1 MSERYAA
8 LLRQHEPALVRT
20 FVDVVYT
27 DRRTDLP
34 ALLSYHQLIDYLPD
48 IFDELAGVLD
58 SAALDSEIAEAVR
71 PLRMHSQARFQQ
83 GCLIDEVAR
92 ELMIL
97 RDVLNDFLW
106 REGNRDAAA
115 DADEGE
121 IRELRDCLRRMHLFV
136 DEMIAQAV
144 LIYATSLRPQV
155 RTRTSHWPPPRRRRT
170 DFPEN

>member
-1 MSERYAA
+1 MAERYAA

-34 ALLSYHQLIDYLPD
+34 ALLSYHQLVDYLPD
-48 IFDELAGVLD
+48 IFDELAQVLD

-97 RDVLNDFLW
+97 RDVLQDFLW
-106 REGNRDAAA
+106 REARPDATA
-115 DADEGE
+115 EGDF
-121 IRELRDCLRRMHLFV
+121 RELRDSLRRTHLFV

-170 DFPEN
+170 DFPEH

>member
-1 MSERYAA
+1 MPVQYAA

-20 FVDVVYT
+20 FVDVIYT

-34 ALLSYHQLIDYLPD
+34 ALLSFHQLIDYLPD

-106 REGNRDAAA
+106 REVSRGANAE
-115 DADEGE
+115 EGD
-121 IRELRDCLRRMHLFV
+121 IRELRDCLRRTHVFV

-170 DFPEN
+170 DFPEK

>member
-1 MSERYAA
+1 MAERYAT
-8 LLRQHEPALVRT
+8 LIRQHEPALVRS
-20 FVDVVYT
+20 FVDIVYT

-34 ALLSYHQLIDYLPD
+34 ALLSYHQLVDYLPD
-48 IFDELAGVLD
+48 IFEELAQVLD

-97 RDVLNDFLW
+97 RTVLHDFLW
-106 REGNRDAAA
+106 HEAMKNATEGDF
-115 DADEGE
+115 
-121 IRELRDCLRRMHLFV
+121 RELRDATRRTHVFV
-136 DEMIAQAV
+136 DELIAQAV

-170 DFPEN
+170 DFPEHR

>member
-1 MSERYAA
+1 MAERYAD

-34 ALLSYHQLIDYLPD
+34 ALLSYHQLVDYLPD
-48 IFDELAGVLD
+48 IFDELARVLD

-92 ELMIL
+92 GLMIL
-97 RDVLNDFLW
+97 RDVLQDFMW
-106 REGNRDAAA
+106 RERRPDATA
-115 DADEGE
+115 EGDF
-121 IRELRDCLRRMHLFV
+121 RELRGSLRRTHLFV

-170 DFPEN
+170 DFPER

>member
-1 MSERYAA
+1 MPERYAA

-106 REGNRDAAA
+106 REGQPDATAG
-115 DADEGE
+115 EGDF
-121 IRELRDCLRRMHLFV
+121 RELRDCLRRTHLFV

-170 DFPEN
+170 DFPEP

>member
-8 LLRQHEPALVRT
+8 LLREHEPALVRT

-106 REGNRDAAA
+106 RECSGDATA
-115 DADEGE
+115 EGE
-121 IRELRDCLRRMHLFV
+121 IRELRDALRRTHLFV

-144 LIYATSLRPQV
+144 LVYPQSFGPQG
-155 RTRTSHWPPPRRRRT
+155 R
-170 DFPEN
+170 E

>member
-1 MSERYAA
+1 MSEHYAA
-8 LLRQHEPALVRT
+8 LLRQHEPTLVRS
-20 FVDVVYT
+20 FVDIIYT

-34 ALLSYHQLIDYLPD
+34 ALLSYHQLVDYLPD
-48 IFDELAGVLD
+48 IFDQLAQVLD

-71 PLRMHSQARFQQ
+71 PVRMHSQARYQQ

-97 RDVLNDFLW
+97 RHVLNDFLW
-106 REGNRDAAA
+106 RERGA
-115 DADEGE
+115 DATDGGD
-121 IRELRDCLRRMHLFV
+121 IRELRDCLRRTHLFV
-136 DEMIAQAV
+136 DELIAQAV

-170 DFPEN
+170 DFPER

>member
-1 MSERYAA
+1 MPERYAS

-34 ALLSYHQLIDYLPD
+34 ALLSYHQLVDYLPD
-48 IFDELAGVLD
+48 IFDQLAQVLD

-97 RDVLNDFLW
+97 RDVLQDFLW
-106 REGNRDAAA
+106 REGRRDATA
-115 DADEGE
+115 EGDF
-121 IRELRDCLRRMHLFV
+121 RELRDALRRTHLFV

-170 DFPEN
+170 DFPEH

>member
-1 MSERYAA
+1 MPQRYAV
-8 LLRQHEPALVRT
+8 LLRQHEPALARA
-20 FVDVVYT
+20 FVDIVYT

-34 ALLSYHQLIDYLPD
+34 ALLSYQQLVDYLPD
-48 IFDELAGVLD
+48 IFDELAQVLD
-58 SAALDSEIAEAVR
+58 SAALDSEIAETVR
-71 PLRMHSQARFQQ
+71 SLRMHSQARFQQ

-106 REGNRDAAA
+106 REVKSAT
-115 DADEGE
+115 EGD
-121 IRELRDCLRRMHLFV
+121 IRELREALRRTHLFV
-136 DEMIAQAV
+136 DELIAQAV

-170 DFPEN
+170 DFPEH

>member
-1 MSERYAA
+1 MSEKYAA
-8 LLRQHEPALVRT
+8 LLRQHEAALVRH

-48 IFDELAGVLD
+48 IFDELAQVLD

-92 ELMIL
+92 ELMTL
-97 RDVLNDFLW
+97 RQVLNDFLW
-106 REGNRDAAA
+106 REGEDAT
-115 DADEGE
+115 EGD
-121 IRELRDCLRRMHLFV
+121 IRELRDSLRRTHLFV
-136 DEMIAQAV
+136 DELIAQAV

-170 DFPEN
+170 DYPKH